1 MPASDPVSIRLPQDL
16 YDRLFSV
23 IAATGNE
30 YNKSQI
36 VVLALQTYFAILD
49 YNPAMLEHY
58 DRDRDTSVT
67 QSDTL

>member
-1 MPASDPVSIRLPQDL
+1 MSASDPFSIRLPQEL

-23 IAATGNE
+23 IAATSNE

-67 QSDTL
+67 HSDTL

>member
-36 VVLALQTYFAILD
+36 VVLALKTYFAILD
-49 YNPAMLEHY
+49 YNPAMLEYY